1 MKASGVFVRGK
12 VARKQQEKRFP
23 TAAAIARH
31 GSRIHDQADGIAK
44 GKHSPRLSGI
54 IPDAEPLYRRAEPVA
69 RQLSPFRS
77 LPAASSVKH
86 SR

>member
-54 IPDAEPLYRRAEPVA
+54 IPDAEPSTDEPSRWHASFRLSDRFSRRV
-69 RQLSPFRS
+69 R
-77 LPAASSVKH
+77 
-86 SR
+86 